1 MPRVEMN
8 TDVRE
13 NEPLAPAPVSNILRI
28 RPEDLIVPEVSDAR
42 PGPEPTNEKRKIE
55 SLAQSI
61 KEIGQLVPAI
71 VEPMPGTA
79 QYRVIDGRRRALAA
93 RLLWQPLDC
102 IVYAGGDTLAAA
114 VHANIKRRSL
124 TALQFAYLCKTL
136 REWNGWS
143 EATDTKHLAKYLGV
157 SEATVRQHEKI
168 LRKPEA
174 MEQEAYDA
182 ILLKLR
188 EGQMAA
194 DTAFELLT
202 HVEPTRV
209 QEVLPRAQEIANQ
222 EADRKASRKASRPT
236 RVPSTT
242 GKGGKTPPAVQ
253 ESRREASQ
261 KGPETPKTAS
271 EPTPPAAIQRKHV
284 KQAATEQAATS
295 HTTVRTIPELRRL
308 FDALKSAA
316 YPDTM
321 RSFISL
327 LAEEWWRGDCG
338 QREVLNHWSEIAK
351 LVREAELLVTGRFV
365 REAEAKRTQPVR
377 SPRVHRKA
385 S

>member
-1 MPRVEMN
+1 MPKVEMN

-13 NEPLAPAPVSNILRI
+13 SEPLAPAPVSNILWI

-42 PGPEPTNEKRKIE
+42 PGPEPANEKRKIE
-55 SLAQSI
+55 ALAQSI
-61 KEIGQLVPAI
+61 KEVGQLVPAI

-79 QYRVIDGRRRALAA
+79 QYRLIDGRRRALAA
-93 RLLWQPLDC
+93 RLLWRPLDC

-174 MEQEAYDA
+174 MEQAAYDT
-182 ILLKLR
+182 ILLQLR
-188 EGQMAA
+188 EGWMAA

-202 HVEPTRV
+202 HVEPTCV
-209 QEVLPRAQEIANQ
+209 QEVLPRAQEIADQ
-222 EADRKASRKASRPT
+222 EADRKASWKTSQKASRPT

-253 ESRREASQ
+253 ESQREASQ

-284 KQAATEQAATS
+284 KQAATEQAVAS
-295 HTTVRTIPELRRL
+295 KPTVRTIPELRRL

-338 QREVLNHWSEIAK
+338 QREVLDHWNEIAK
-351 LVREAELLVTGRFV
+351 LV
-365 REAEAKRTQPVR
+365 REAEAKRTQPIR